1 MTLEDHLTLV
11 DTLHH
16 ALQSSDECY
25 QRVAAK
31 RIYDVIKNIQDLRNK
46 RVHSDGQMMAI
57 YKDLLFT
64 SPLEQAEKPVI
75 DVLTK
80 LSTRKRADP

>member
-1 MTLEDHLTLV
+1 MFVEKSISTGNGIEP
-11 DTLHH
+11 
-16 ALQSSDECY
+16 

-57 YKDLLFT
+57 DKDLLFT